1 MDKSPPGILAFT
13 MGDPAGIGPE
23 VMLKAFF
30 HRNRQGFPWLY
41 VGDPLPLHRCSLRMG
56 LNFQPHLVSKAS
68 DAKKVASDQLAVYP
82 VKSMLDGNLL
92 FPGQS
97 DVSHAA
103 VTIESIETAC
113 RLALER
119 EVAAIVT
126 PPINKR
132 VLHQA
137 GFHFPG
143 HTEFL
148 GELTQTPQPVM
159 MLAGRGLRVVPATIH
174 IGLNQVAAT
183 LTPQLLRHVITTTYQ
198 ALQVDFG
205 LDKPVLAVTGLNP
218 HAGEDGAFGQEEV
231 EMIQPLCE
239 QLRKE
244 GLAVHGPLSADSLF
258 HPDSRKRFHA
268 VVCMYHDQALIPIK
282 MLAFGQAVNI
292 TLGLPIVRTSVD
304 HGTAYD
310 IAGQGIADHRSLLE
324 AALVAETISRNRFF
338 DPELESVKSKKR
350 DRQKR

>member
-1 MDKSPPGILAFT
+1 MDKAPPGILAFT

-23 VMLKAFF
+23 VLLKAFF

-41 VGDPLPLHRCSLRMG
+41 VGDPLPLHRCSLRQG
-56 LNFQPHLVSKAS
+56 LNFQYQVVSKAA
-68 DAKKVASDQLAVYP
+68 DAKKVASDCLAVFP
-82 VKSMLDGNLL
+82 LQSMLDGNLL

-113 RLALER
+113 RLAQQR

-174 IGLNQVAAT
+174 MALNQVATT

-198 ALQVDFG
+198 ALKVDFG
-205 LDKPVLAVTGLNP
+205 LDRPVLAVTGLNP
-218 HAGEDGAFGQEEV
+218 HAGENGAFGQEEV
-231 EMIQPLCE
+231 EMILPLCD
-239 QLRKE
+239 QLRQE
-244 GLAVHGPLSADSLF
+244 GIVVHGPLSADSLF
-258 HPDSRKRFHA
+258 YPDSRKRFHA
-268 VVCMYHDQALIPIK
+268 VVCMYHDQALIPLK

-310 IAGQGIADHRSLLE
+310 IAGKGIADHRSLLE
-324 AALVAETISRNRFF
+324 AAQVAETISRNRYLSL
-338 DPELESVKSKKR
+338 PQKPSKGK
-350 DRQKR
+350 K